1 MIPTAREAP
10 RMGRPR
16 FDPVGLAVLL
26 ALAALIGWPAAATV
40 SAARAGPG
48 DPAVGG
54 GGLMDPTPA
63 GGAGRPLGL
72 ALATGEVTL
81 LAVAIAMALG
91 VPLAL
96 ALVRTDLP
104 GRRALAALLA
114 TALFVPLPLQ
124 ATAWL
129 GALGNLGRAQAIGS
143 RPLLVGLP
151 GAAFVHAMAAL
162 PWAVLLVG
170 LGLMTVERELEE
182 SALLD
187 RPAGWVV
194 RRVALRRSL
203 GALLAAATAVAVL
216 TAGDMTVTDLVQVR
230 TYAEEAYVQYQLGGG
245 PAAASRVAL
254 PPLVVLGGL
263 IALGAAVAM
272 RADPRRRLSAA
283 PPRRWALG
291 RWRAPA
297 GLAAWLVAGVAM
309 GLPVAALIWRAGRV
323 AGDAAS
329 GRAPRWSPG
338 GLAGTLARAW
348 PDVAEPSALAADPLR
363 SPLLVTLALAAVAA
377 TLAVALAWPLAWRA
391 ARGGAGWK
399 ALAALVAATL
409 WAAPAPVV
417 GMALKLAYLP
427 VPIVHDTAAI
437 VVLAYV
443 ARTLPYAL
451 CVLFPALYAIPPAY
465 LEAAALD
472 GLGPGGRARRVAW
485 PIARPAAL
493 TAWALC
499 AALALGE
506 LPASNLVLPPGLTT
520 LSARVWQLLHTGVES
535 HLAGVA
541 LWLLLVYALAGAA
554 VAALA
559 RRLARAASPHAPT
572 SGDHPA

>member
-1 MIPTAREAP
+1 MS
-10 RMGRPR
+10 RPR
-16 FDPVGLAVLL
+16 FDPVGLLVVL
-26 ALAALIGWPAAATV
+26 ALVALIAWPAVATIR
-40 SAARAGPG
+40 AARGGPG
-48 DPAVGG
+48 GIPVGG
-54 GGLMDPTPA
+54 GGLMDPTLA

-72 ALATGEVTL
+72 ALATGKVTL
-81 LAVAIAMALG
+81 AAVALALALG

-96 ALVRTDLP
+96 LLARTDLP
-104 GRRALAALLA
+104 GRRGLGALLA
-114 TALFVPLPLQ
+114 LALFVPLPLQ

-129 GALGNLGRAQAIGS
+129 GALGNLGRAQAIGA
-143 RPLLVGLP
+143 RPLLVGIS
-151 GAAFVHAMAAL
+151 GAAFVHALAAL
-162 PWAVLLVG
+162 PWAVLLAG
-170 LGLMTVERELEE
+170 LGLRSVERELEE

-187 RPAGWVV
+187 GPARRVV
-194 RRVALRRSL
+194 RRVTLRRSR
-203 GALLAAATAVAVL
+203 GAIAAAALAVAVL

-263 IALGAAVAM
+263 IALGATFL
-272 RADPRRRLSAA
+272 RRTDPRRLLATA

-291 RWRAPA
+291 RWRLPL
-297 GLAAWLVAGVAM
+297 GLAAWLVAGGALV
-309 GLPVAALIWRAGRV
+309 LPAAARAWRAGRV

-348 PDVAEPSALAADPLR
+348 PDVAEPSALVADPLR
-363 SPLLVTLALAAVAA
+363 SPLFVTLALAAVAA
-377 TLAVALAWPLAWRA
+377 TLTVALAWPLAWRA
-391 ARGGAGWK
+391 ARGGAGWQ

-417 GMALKLAYLP
+417 GMALKLAYLQ
-427 VPIVHDTAAI
+427 VPLVHDTAAI

-443 ARTLPYAL
+443 TRTLPYAL
-451 CVLFPALYAIPPAY
+451 CILFPMLYAMPPAY

-472 GLGPGGRARRVAW
+472 GLGPAARARRVAW
-485 PIARPAAL
+485 PIARPAAG

-541 LWLLLVYALAGAA
+541 LWLLLVYALAAAA
-554 VAALA
+554 VAAAARGLA
-559 RRLARAASPHAPT
+559 RSWPEA
-572 SGDHPA
+572 